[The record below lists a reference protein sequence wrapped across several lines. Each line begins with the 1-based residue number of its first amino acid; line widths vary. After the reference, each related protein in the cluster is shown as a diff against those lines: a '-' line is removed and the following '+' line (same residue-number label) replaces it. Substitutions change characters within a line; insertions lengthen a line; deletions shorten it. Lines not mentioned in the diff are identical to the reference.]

1 MSYARCGEVLAQGV
15 VTYPRLYGIREI
27 GVGKTSENRNPAQEN
42 ADIKA
47 MRPWFLMVA
56 PMVILW
62 MYVRIA
68 GLFYRDPL
76 THGSESWD
84 AGYSRDNSSRSKR
97 QPFDFSPGGKLIRRP
112 LRPFAASSQH
122 AVPELRSQRY

>member
-1 MSYARCGEVLAQGV
+1 
-15 VTYPRLYGIREI
+15 VTDPRLYGIREI
-27 GVGKTSENRNPAQEN
+27 VAGKTSENRNPAEEN

-47 MRPWFLMVA
+47 MRPWLLMVA

-84 AGYSRDNSSRSKR
+84 AGYSRDNSARSKR
-97 QPFDFSPGGKLIRRP
+97 EPFDFSPGGKLIRRP

-122 AVPELRSQRY
+122 AVPELRSQRN